1 MNYTAALLSLMP
13 RGLIWSRSPDGALA
27 KLMAGL
33 AVELQRIDDR
43 GGDLL
48 AESIT
53 TTISETLA
61 SWEADLALPE
71 GCNPPTATDQRLA
84 AVQQKYRMYGS
95 QNRAF
100 FQALAE
106 AFGITAEIQEYT
118 ESAFG
123 GDFGGVYAGRD
134 WAFVVEVILRSLNE
148 TEDTLARTEQT
159 ILRYLHAHKI
169 LISQR
174 HETRNIELSGQQLT
188 YNGTPLL
195 TTIQTTRAVTP
206 QSCN

>member
-84 AVQQKYRMYGS
+84 AVQQKYRIYGS

-106 AFGITAEIQEYT
+106 AFGVTAEIQEYK
-118 ESAFG
+118 ESTFG
-123 GDFGGVYAGRD
+123 GDFGEYFRGRD
-134 WAFVVEVILRSLNE
+134 WAFVVDFVVAEE
-148 TEDTLARTEQT
+148 TTDDQIDVLSVT
-159 ILRYLHAHKI
+159 IHTYLHAHKI
-169 LISQR
+169 AIVRRELSIPYALTDDGAFLADGGRYLIS
-174 HETRNIELSGQQLT
+174 
-188 YNGTPLL
+188 TPKE
-195 TTIQTTRAVTP
+195 
-206 QSCN
+206 

>member
-61 SWEADLALPE
+61 NWEADLGLRNQPSAI
-71 GCNPPTATDQRLA
+71 DQRLA
-84 AVQQKYRMYGS
+84 AVRQKYRLYGS
-95 QNRAF
+95 QSREF
-100 FQALAE
+100 FQALVE
-106 AFGITAEIQEYT
+106 AFGVTAEIQEYK
-118 ESAFG
+118 ESTFG
-123 GDFGGVYAGRD
+123 GDFGEYFRGRD
-134 WAFVVEVILRSLNE
+134 WAFVVDFVVAEE
-148 TEDTLARTEQT
+148 TTDDQIDVLSVT
-159 ILRYLHAHKI
+159 IHTYLHAHKI
-169 LISQR
+169 AIVRRELSIPYALTDDGAFLADGGRYLIS
-174 HETRNIELSGQQLT
+174 
-188 YNGTPLL
+188 TPKE
-195 TTIQTTRAVTP
+195 
-206 QSCN
+206 